1 MMEALHLARPL
12 AKPKE
17 RRGLAVAMQ
26 AFYFLLTA
34 SYPLLTTHC
43 LLLTA
48 WPSPCTHSST
58 SYSLK
63 LTAPTHRPA
72 AYYPYPSPLARPSP
86 HAGSRWRGAA
96 TCSALLTT
104 YYSSL
109 LLTHRLRLLTTT
121 HSHYLQAFIDEELP
135 RIEAARSNKV
145 EARVVLHLTPP
156 EEAFDEALKQA
167 LQEDIED
174 WLGVGFS
181 GSTPRF
187 QVVSGQ

>member
-1 MMEALHLARPL
+1 MAI
-12 AKPKE
+12 
-17 RRGLAVAMQ
+17 AMH
-26 AFYFLLTA
+26 AFIDELFFE
-34 SYPLLTTHC
+34 THR
-43 LLLTA
+43 
-48 WPSPCTHSST
+48 
-58 SYSLK
+58 
-63 LTAPTHRPA
+63 PTHRPA

>member
-1 MMEALHLARPL
+1 MH
-12 AKPKE
+12 
-17 RRGLAVAMQ
+17 
-26 AFYFLLTA
+26 AFIDELFFE
-34 SYPLLTTHC
+34 
-43 LLLTA
+43 
-48 WPSPCTHSST
+48 
-58 SYSLK
+58 
-63 LTAPTHRPA
+63 THRPN
-72 AYYPYPSPLARPSP
+72 PPPRCLLPIPIFARTSITP